1 MTKSKLMYPAVLE
14 SITGEHL
21 LRGHPVWRPTDLIW
35 VMPAEEVK

>member
-1 MTKSKLMYPAVLE
+1 MTKSKLMYPADLE
-14 SITGEHL
+14 GITGEHL